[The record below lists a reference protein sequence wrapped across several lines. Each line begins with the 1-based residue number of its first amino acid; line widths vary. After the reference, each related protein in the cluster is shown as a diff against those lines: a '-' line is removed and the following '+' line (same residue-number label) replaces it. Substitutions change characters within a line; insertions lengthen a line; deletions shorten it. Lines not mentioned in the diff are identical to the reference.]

1 MHRTKNQGH
10 KKIGKN
16 QNREQIIQQQM
27 PNRTDNIDRFFN
39 DFGENDFFC
48 DFGVMRNMN
57 SIMK

>member
-1 MHRTKNQGH
+1 MNRTKNQGH

-16 QNREQIIQQQM
+16 RNREQTIQQQM
-27 PNRTDNIDRFFN
+27 PNWIDNIDRFFN
-39 DFGENDFFC
+39 DIGENDFFG